1 MAASENPSRR
11 EASRGRSRAGSRGA
25 REAGAAREAADSPIV
40 IELTRAQ
47 VDQVV
52 RGASEG
58 GVMSVL
64 LGAGGFRAR
73 LAREL
78 GSGWPEQMDDHRL
91 SRSLLLGLFVLAL
104 LPSDGGSMGV
114 GEVAAMTGL
123 SKSTSHRYMST
134 LVAVGLAERDPVT
147 RKYRLASDVGD
158 G

>member
-1 MAASENPSRR
+1 MAAAENPSRR
-11 EASRGRSRAGSRGA
+11 PTSRGGRGRAGSRGA
-25 REAGAAREAADSPIV
+25 HDSAEGSIV

-64 LGAGGFRAR
+64 LGAGGFRAK

-78 GSGWPEQMDDHRL
+78 GTQWPAQMDDHRL

-104 LPSDGGSMGV
+104 LPSDGTSMGV
-114 GEVAAMTGL
+114 GEVASMTGL

-147 RKYRLASDVGD
+147 RKYRLASDLGD
-158 G
+158 A

>member
-1 MAASENPSRR
+1 MAAPENPSRR
-11 EASRGRSRAGSRGA
+11 PASRGRSRAGGSRGA
-25 REAGAAREAADSPIV
+25 REAAEGSIV

-104 LPSDGGSMGV
+104 LPSDGSSMGV
-114 GEVAAMTGL
+114 GEVASMTGL

-147 RKYRLASDVGD
+147 RKYRLASDLGD
-158 G
+158 A